1 MGSMLQRVMSEVPQ
15 LTPEEQWQLLGYLM
29 LQLKPRFSWSMVPQS
44 AGEPTVELAG
54 VDALLEEA
62 KGCWGYASIE
72 EIDAELQQQR
82 QNDWGD

>member
-1 MGSMLQRVMSEVPQ
+1 
-15 LTPEEQWQLLGYLM
+15 
-29 LQLKPRFSWSMVPQS
+29 MVPQS